1 MADFARTQT
10 RQKVVDFTLPIN
22 EQTHLT
28 FLLKK
33 FPGSEQIKTIMDL
46 AKIDTMRFGFIG
58 FSAVISFF
66 ENQRDRAMKMIWE
79 SRKVSGAKLSICG
92 G

>member
-58 FSAVISFF
+58 FFRRNFILRKSKRSCY
-66 ENQRDRAMKMIWE
+66 ENDLGIK
-79 SRKVSGAKLSICG
+79 KG
-92 G
+92 